1 MDKRASGFSLNE
13 LLIIVAIIGIV
24 ASAAVPSTDEMFAN
38 QRLNTSSRS
47 VAKALSYARSESIRS
62 GNIHVV
68 FFGTDTAGN
77 PLQDADGN
85 TVPILVVDDGRPGS
99 AQQNCAVDGGE
110 TTLGL
115 DLEKNVTF
123 GATAATASVPTDAGT
138 GVLSSGSTFTD
149 GGGNAAN
156 WVLFRPEGT
165 PLAFTTG
172 CGIGGIGTGGGAIY
186 LTNGSR
192 DASIVLTPLGAN
204 RVHNWNGVAG
214 AWTI

>member
-1 MDKRASGFSLNE
+1 MNKRTAGFSLNE
-13 LLIIVAIIGIV
+13 LMIIVAVIGIL
-24 ASAAVPSTDEMFAN
+24 ASVAVPSTDELLAN
-38 QRLNTSSRS
+38 QRLNSSSRS
-47 VAKALSYARSESIRS
+47 VSKALSYARGESIRT

-68 FFGTDTAGN
+68 FFGTDIAGN
-77 PLQDADGN
+77 PLQDADGD
-85 TVPILVVDDGRPGS
+85 TVPILVVNDGRPGS

-115 DLEKNVTF
+115 GFEKNVAY
-123 GATAATASVPTDAGT
+123 GAIAATGRVPTDAGA
-138 GVLSSGSTFTD
+138 GSASSGSTFTD

-172 CGIGGIGTGGGAIY
+172 CGIGGIGSGGGAIY
-186 LTNGSR
+186 LTNGVN
-192 DASIVLTPLGAN
+192 DASIVISPLGAN
-204 RVHNWNGVAG
+204 RVHSWNAHNG